1 MEADFEQ
8 VWVNF
13 RPILNNFGS
22 IFGQFMQKMA
32 ISSRQKRSP
41 ILNNFWPIFGQF
53 LSKNGHF
60 FKAKKEPNF
69 ETFWANFWPIS
80 FQKCTFL
87 RPKTWRPILN
97 NFGSIFGQFLSKNG
111 HFLGPKHGGRFWT
124 SLGQFS
130 ANLEQFWVNFW
141 PIYAKNWP
149 IIFQAKKEADF
160 EQLWVNFWPILNKW
174 AKKRSIF
181 GQFWINGPKKSQ
193 FLANLCKKWPSL
205 RRPILNTVEEI
216 ASYVD
221 IQYILKVFD
230 WKGSIESVRLKAFNW
245 QRSIESVWSKV
256 FDRKRSI
263 KSVWVWSK
271 AFNRKPSIKIG
282 CPHNWQF
289 LPLCIRK
296 QLTNLSFVYD
306 AFLCSTWWWLSK
318 VNSVGDAKKS
328 QAF

>member
-1 MEADFEQ
+1 MRTNQKIPSLTKLLPLFFLLIFAILNFILLNWIEFHVLSFAAKFKPIFCCCFNQFWPCCERAEQGRRLNRSACESWNFPGQFLANLFPEKRIFFSGKIWTTLDHFWANFEWMGPIYSKKWPFLRQKSMEA
-8 VWVNF
+8 NF
-13 RPILNNFGS
+13 QQLLGQFLANLLKKKRPFFLGKKRRPILNNFGS
-22 IFGQFMQKMA
+22 IIGQF
-32 ISSRQKRSP
+32 I
-41 ILNNFWPIFGQF
+41 
-53 LSKNGHF
+53 SKNGHF

-193 FLANLCKKWPSL
+193 FLANLWKKWPS
-205 RRPILNTVEEI
+205 
-216 ASYVD
+216 
-221 IQYILKVFD
+221 
-230 WKGSIESVRLKAFNW
+230 
-245 QRSIESVWSKV
+245 
-256 FDRKRSI
+256 
-263 KSVWVWSK
+263 
-271 AFNRKPSIKIG
+271 
-282 CPHNWQF
+282 
-289 LPLCIRK
+289 
-296 QLTNLSFVYD
+296 SFE
-306 AFLCSTWWWLSK
+306 
-318 VNSVGDAKKS
+318 
-328 QAF
+328 